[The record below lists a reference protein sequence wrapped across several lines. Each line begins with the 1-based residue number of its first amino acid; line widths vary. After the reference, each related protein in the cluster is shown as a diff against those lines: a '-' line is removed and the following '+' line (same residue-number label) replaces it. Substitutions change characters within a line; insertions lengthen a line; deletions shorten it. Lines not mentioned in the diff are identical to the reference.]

1 MLGSIGE
8 DDVMPA
14 LWGVAAA
21 SLAAWIWLLVG
32 RGFFWWPAPRLERE
46 ASGVEPPGRSVVAV
60 VPARNES
67 DVLPA
72 TLPAVLTQDYIGPS
86 RVVLVDDRSEDGT
99 ASVARA
105 AAEAASAGAR
115 AEVVDGGPLP
125 AGWSGKVW
133 AMHQGVEAACG
144 PANRSLDGS
153 TPQAASAACVG
164 VWPQAKCPDFLW
176 FTDADV
182 AHEPWVL
189 GALIVK
195 AEAEELDLVSVMA
208 TLRVESAWDRLLVP
222 AFVYFFAKLYPFR
235 FVGDP
240 RRRDAGAAGGCIL
253 VRRSALEQAGGL
265 GEIRSE
271 LIDDCALGRL
281 IKRAGGRIWLG
292 FSDGVRSVR
301 SYGSLRSVWEM
312 VARSAYTQLGCS
324 PLMLAGTILGMLFL
338 YALPPLAC
346 LGGAIAL
353 AVGRTAAIPLVA
365 IGGAAWALMAATFAP
380 IQRHHGVHP
389 WRARW
394 LPVAGVLY
402 TAMTVSSAWRH
413 WRGRGGAWK
422 GRTY

>member
-1 MLGSIGE
+1 ML
-8 DDVMPA
+8 A

-32 RGFFWWPAPRLERE
+32 RGFFWWPTPRLERA
-46 ASGVEPPGRSVVAV
+46 ASGAKPPARSVVAV
-60 VPARNES
+60 VPARNEAEI
-67 DVLPA
+67 LPT
-72 TLPAVLTQDYIGPS
+72 TLPTVLAQDCTWPF

-105 AAEAASAGAR
+105 TADANPAGDR
-115 AEVVDGGPLP
+115 LEIVDGGPLP
-125 AGWSGKVW
+125 AGWSGKVR
-133 AMHQGVEAACG
+133 AMHQGVEAARGCLVSRRLD
-144 PANRSLDGS
+144 RSA
-153 TPQAASAACVG
+153 PQAASAACVG
-164 VWPQAKCPDFLW
+164 AWPAAKRPDFLW

-189 GALIVK
+189 GALI
-195 AEAEELDLVSVMA
+195 AEAEAEDLDLVSVMA

-235 FVGDP
+235 FVGEP

-253 VRRSALEQAGGL
+253 VRRSALDRAGGL
-265 GEIRSE
+265 AEIRSA

-281 IKRAGGRIWLG
+281 IKRSGGRIWLG
-292 FSDGVRSVR
+292 FSEGVRSVR
-301 SYGSLRSVWEM
+301 GYGSLGSVWEM
-312 VARSAYTQLGCS
+312 VARSAYTQLGHS
-324 PLMLAGTILGMLFL
+324 PLMLVGTILGMLFL

-353 AVGRTAAIPLVA
+353 AFDGTVAIPLVA
-365 IGGAAWALMAATFAP
+365 VGGAAWGLMGASFVP
-380 IQRHHGVHP
+380 LLRHHDVGWAVAP
-389 WRARW
+389 F

-402 TAMTVSSAWRH
+402 TGMTVSSAWRH

>member
-1 MLGSIGE
+1 ML
-8 DDVMPA
+8 A

-46 ASGVEPPGRSVVAV
+46 ASGAKPPARSVVAV
-60 VPARNES
+60 IPARNEAEI
-67 DVLPA
+67 LPT
-72 TLPAVLTQDYIGPS
+72 TLPTVLTQDYPGPF

-99 ASVARA
+99 ATVARA
-105 AAEAASAGAR
+105 AAEEHPVGDR
-115 AEVVDGGPLP
+115 LEVVDGGPLL
-125 AGWSGKVW
+125 AGWSGKVR
-133 AMHQGVEAACG
+133 AMHQGVEA
-144 PANRSLDGS
+144 R
-153 TPQAASAACVG
+153 
-164 VWPQAKCPDFLW
+164 PQAKRPDFLW

-182 AHEPWVL
+182 AHDPWVL
-189 GALIVK
+189 GALI
-195 AEAEELDLVSVMA
+195 AEAETEELDLVSVMA

-253 VRRSALEQAGGL
+253 VRRSALDRAGGL
-265 GEIRSE
+265 AEIRSA

-281 IKRAGGRIWLG
+281 IKRTGGRIWLG
-292 FSDGVRSVR
+292 FSGGVRSVR
-301 SYGSLRSVWEM
+301 GYGSLKSVWEM
-312 VARSAYTQLGCS
+312 VARSAYTQLGRS
-324 PLMLAGTILGMLFL
+324 PLMLVGTILGMLFL

-346 LGGAIAL
+346 LGGAVAL
-353 AVGRTAAIPLVA
+353 ALDGTAAIPLVA
-365 IGGAAWALMAATFAP
+365 VGGAAWGLMAASFVP
-380 IQRHHGVHP
+380 LLRHHGVGWAVAP
-389 WRARW
+389 L